1 MAEVYF
7 ISDLHL
13 GHRKI
18 VQFSPNRFE
27 PDISIDTHDELIVD
41 NWNQVVTKRDLVWVL
56 GDVCFDSKKLHM
68 LDRLQGT
75 KRLVIGN
82 HDQFDLEV
90 YQKYFA
96 SIHGFVKYKEFWLS
110 HAPIHPAELRGKIN
124 IHGHVHNA
132 SIRDH
137 YHQLDKRYIN
147 VCVEAVRAR
156 PISLTK
162 IREVYGTTSTISNI
176 TQP

>member
-13 GHRKI
+13 GHRSI
-18 VQFSPNRFE
+18 VKFSPNRFG
-27 PDISIDTHDELIVD
+27 PDIDLDTHDELIVYS
-41 NWNQVVTKRDLVWVL
+41 WNEVVGKRDMVWVL
-56 GDVCFDSKKLHM
+56 GDVCFDMKKMPLLERM
-68 LDRLQGT
+68 NGT

-82 HDQFDLEV
+82 HDQFDYGV
-90 YQKYFA
+90 YLKYFA

-110 HAPIHPAELRGKIN
+110 HAPIHPNELRGKVN
-124 IHGHVHNA
+124 IHGHVHND

-137 YHQLDKRYIN
+137 YHKLDKRYLN
-147 VCVEAVRAR
+147 VCVEAVNAR

-162 IREVYGTTSTISNI
+162 IRERYGTTSIIS
-176 TQP
+176 TSA